1 MLVALAMNSRRI
13 KMSISAYIDEQTKKV
28 RERNINK
35 GRVEGRAE
43 GRNAERSEWNA
54 WLDRKEEAE
63 ARGEAFD
70 ESRPHSDGQG

>member
-1 MLVALAMNSRRI
+1 
-13 KMSISAYIDEQTKKV
+13 MSISAYIDEQTKKV

-35 GRVEGRAE
+35 GRAE